1 MLFFTAKAGQEN
13 RKFFLCEYQVAALAT
28 DTHKQAGS
36 KFPCFAVITTG
47 SRTKFNV
54 VFKWRRHMAND
65 IAGMIKADLA
75 ALTNAASDL
84 ASQAGT
90 IAPAAQFGTFGNAA
104 AGQSGGFAQAMMN
117 AVSSVNAAD
126 KAAGEKMADVDAG
139 RSDDLVGAMLASQEA
154 SLSFSMLMQVRN
166 KVMGAV
172 DELIKLPL

>member
-1 MLFFTAKAGQEN
+1 
-13 RKFFLCEYQVAALAT
+13 
-28 DTHKQAGS
+28 
-36 KFPCFAVITTG
+36 
-47 SRTKFNV
+47 
-54 VFKWRRHMAND
+54 MAND
-65 IAGMIKADLA
+65 FAGMIKMDLA

-84 ASQAGT
+84 AAQAGS
-90 IAPAAQFGTFGNAA
+90 IAPAAQFGAQGAGA
-104 AGQSGGFAQAMMN
+104 GAGQSGGSFAQAMMS

-126 KAAGEKMADVDAG
+126 RAAGEKMADVDAG